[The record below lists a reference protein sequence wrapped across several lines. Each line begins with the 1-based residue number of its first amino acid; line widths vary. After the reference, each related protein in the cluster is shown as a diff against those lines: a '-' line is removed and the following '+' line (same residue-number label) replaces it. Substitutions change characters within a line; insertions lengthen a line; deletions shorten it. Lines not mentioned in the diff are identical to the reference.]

1 MPDHDS
7 TIRALFVPEDEY
19 GVRVEKQ
26 IDGGD
31 VKLSRIS
38 GKTGDEIT
46 FTVNT
51 KEAYL
56 FDGVYYYA
64 PQDGPSYGMGSDKDG
79 VFRFTIYESDVIL
92 TLYFEER
99 PKKFEDVKEGSWY
112 ANAVDRLVNQ
122 GIISGISDTQFDP
135 SGNVTRAQLCQTLFA
150 MENKPE
156 RKAAGNPF
164 TDVKA
169 GKWYTDAVLW
179 AMDKKLVTGY
189 PDGTFKPD
197 QTITREQ
204 AAVILQKY
212 TEIHLGSDPEDD
224 RNSLARFSDG
234 NTVSRYARDAME
246 WAVEQE
252 IFSGTGN
259 GKLEPKG
266 VVTRAQLAVV
276 LDQMLFWLHI

>member
-1 MPDHDS
+1 M
-7 TIRALFVPEDEY
+7 
-19 GVRVEKQ
+19 
-26 IDGGD
+26 
-31 VKLSRIS
+31 
-38 GKTGDEIT
+38 
-46 FTVNT
+46 
-51 KEAYL
+51 
-56 FDGVYYYA
+56 
-64 PQDGPSYGMGSDKDG
+64 
-79 VFRFTIYESDVIL
+79 
-92 TLYFEER
+92 
-99 PKKFEDVKEGSWY
+99 
-112 ANAVDRLVNQ
+112 DRLVNQ

-224 RNSLARFSDG
+224 DNSLARFSDG
-234 NTVSRYARDAME
+234 NTVSRYAREAME

-276 LDQMLFWLHI
+276 LNQMLFRLHI